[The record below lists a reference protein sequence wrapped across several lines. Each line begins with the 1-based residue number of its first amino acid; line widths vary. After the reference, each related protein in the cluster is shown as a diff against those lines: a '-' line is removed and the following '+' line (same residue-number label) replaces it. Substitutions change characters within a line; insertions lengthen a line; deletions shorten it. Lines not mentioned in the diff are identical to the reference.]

1 MTRLHPFRTL
11 RETFNDV
18 STAINA
24 AREYRNASA
33 ARLGDACPGNPLT
46 AGIPL

>member
-11 RETFNDV
+11 RDALNDV

-33 ARLGDACPGNPLT
+33 THLGDARTGNPLT